1 MWLRGFVVVKKIE
14 LEGVNT
20 AKIVLTTK
28 GKPLGSSIYAPDEAG
43 SISVRHESPKLLRLY
58 EVDGNPLYS
67 EFVKK
72 LYGPFP
78 SIEDAAPCLRFIG
91 DVSLIGEGAS
101 ASLTDS
107 GRSVTHKLTVEVGF
121 DINHA
126 LSETVPGK
134 LLLLREFT
142 CVAVEV
148 QREIPLDDKAK
159 IKQAPKQADIEL
171 ELKVEPK
178 AADAVADMLN
188 EASAVVNVDNS
199 DVHAVTQPAD
209 APKPKRKGKFAM
221 VDREEGEGDADW
233 LDRSLCAHDNNASL
247 GVIAAAMGVSAGV
260 ARKLIDENKPLFGVN
275 PNGSVFSR
283 KMVKDQVAEIAARQ
297 SA

>member
-28 GKPLGSSIYAPDEAG
+28 GKPLGSGIYAPDEAG

-58 EVDGNPLYS
+58 EVDGNPSYS

-78 SIEDAAPCLRFIG
+78 SIEAAAPCLRFIG

-107 GRSVTHKLTVEVGF
+107 GRIVTHKMTVEVGF

-126 LSETVPGK
+126 LAETVPGK
-134 LLLLREFT
+134 LLLLREFI

-148 QREIPLDDKAK
+148 QREIPLGDKAK
-159 IKQAPKQADIEL
+159 PAPKQADIEL
-171 ELKVEPK
+171 ELKVAPNQP
-178 AADAVADMLN
+178 AVADMLN

-209 APKPKRKGKFAM
+209 TAKPKRKGKFTM
-221 VDREEGEGDADW
+221 IDREEGEGDADW
-233 LDRSLCAHDNNASL
+233 LDRSLCAYDDNASL

-260 ARKLIDENKPLFGVN
+260 ARKLIDENETLFGVN

-283 KMVKDQVAEIAARQ
+283 QMVKDQVAEIVACQ
-297 SA
+297 PV